1 MNPRK
6 LTFVIGGLAVS
17 AASFAQVPDL
27 LNALDAG
34 GRAMGT
40 GGALY
45 STGADTLSTYYNP
58 AGLGYINQG
67 QIGLTYRNL
76 PESRSLASDE
86 FGNLDFDTEGRRGDN
101 AISHVG
107 LAFPLNEGRRGTL
120 GVSYTIG
127 GYIDDTRVNSNV
139 LVGGNPVNFYS
150 ETVQAKSDYFTV
162 SYGKA
167 NASQNFSWGV
177 GLQYVRQKIAN
188 DVLLVDGSNNVLID
202 ANLDE
207 TGSGIGVVAGV
218 QYIPRNNPNM
228 SLGLSYRSE
237 INLSGNEDT
246 ADLYDRIPARLLAGV
261 AFRQDGLRGG
271 RDFIVYGLQLQHFFA
286 GESSQVFDREA
297 QSTLGL
303 GLEYNYQT
311 SGFRIPIR
319 LGYNVVPGG
328 GEDFGSRN
336 GFAFG
341 LGYRPN
347 DNRFGIDFNFVS
359 PEKGGYD
366 MGISLNYRFGK

>member
-1 MNPRK
+1 
-6 LTFVIGGLAVS
+6 
-17 AASFAQVPDL
+17 
-27 LNALDAG
+27 
-34 GRAMGT
+34 MGT

-67 QIGLTYRNL
+67 QIGLAYRNL

-127 GYIDDTRVNSNV
+127 GFIDDTRVNSNV
-139 LVGGNPVNFYS
+139 LVGGVPVNFYS

-246 ADLYDRIPARLLAGV
+246 ADLYDKIPARLLAGV

-311 SGFRIPIR
+311 TGFRIPIR